1 MNLPFFPFLRS
12 REVERIAS
20 LQDQVIELGTI
31 VRFIEADKR
40 EADEDKRDPQPRA
53 PDGRFVSKR
62 DIVAEQLRGYV
73 AATTAEQRHAETEAY
88 IETTRAAIQAAKR
101 GRG

>member
-1 MNLPFFPFLRS
+1 MNFHWFNFRS

-40 EADEDKRDPQPRA
+40 DPQPRS

-62 DIVAEQLRGYV
+62 DIVAEQLRDYV
-73 AATTAEQRHAETEAY
+73 AATTAEQRHAETEAF
-88 IETTRAAIQAAKR
+88 IATRRAIQQAER